1 MEILYLLIG
10 LAAGIS
16 IGVLYNKNKST
27 PNRSNSD
34 LNNYVA
40 KELYTSEKERSE
52 KIEKE
57 NREKEELIGNLKADV
72 SSRDTLINTLNS
84 KLDEESKRL
93 IEQQKRLQTQFE
105 NMANEILEKKSEK
118 FAEQNQKN
126 IDQIL
131 KPLGEKI
138 KSFEQSVED
147 KYIKDQKNKAGLSEQ
162 IKLLQETNQK
172 ISQDANNLAK
182 ALKGDSKVQ
191 GDWGELQLEVLLEK
205 SGLNKGVHFRTQNS
219 LKDEEGND
227 KRPDCIIDLP
237 DDKNLIIDSKVSLSA
252 YEQYVNSED
261 ELKKQVLLKHHL
273 ESIKKH
279 IKDLAGKDYPNLYS
293 INTPDY
299 VLMFVPIEPALTL
312 ALQEDG
318 EIFNLALNKN
328 IILVS
333 TSTLMA
339 TMRTVSFIWQ
349 QENQKKNVLEIA
361 RQSGAL
367 YEKFIGFTNDLEG
380 VGKAIDNAHKK
391 YEAAQSKLISGRGN
405 LVNSVEKIKKLGA
418 KTNKSISQ
426 ELIDK
431 SDTEFLPESE

>member
-16 IGVLYNKNKST
+16 IGVLYSKNKAA
-27 PNRSNSD
+27 PNGSNSG

-72 SSRDTLINTLNS
+72 SSRDTLIDGLNS

-93 IEQQKRLQTQFE
+93 IEQQKQLQTQFE
-105 NMANEILEKKSEK
+105 NMANEIFEKRSEK

-147 KYIKDQKNKAGLSEQ
+147 KYLKDQKNKAGLSEQ

-261 ELKKQVLLKHHL
+261 ELKKQVLLKQHL

-299 VLMFVPIEPALTL
+299 VLMFIPIEPALTL

-367 YEKFIGFTNDLEG
+367 YEKFIGFTNDLES

-391 YEAAQSKLISGRGN
+391 YEAAQNKLISGRGN

-426 ELIDK
+426 DLIDK
-431 SDTEFLPESE
+431 SDTEYLPESE

>member
-1 MEILYLLIG
+1 MEILNLLIG

-16 IGVLYNKNKST
+16 IGILYSKNKESQ
-27 PNRSNSD
+27 NRSNSD
-34 LNNYVA
+34 LNNYVS

-52 KIEKE
+52 KIENE

-72 SSRDTLINTLNS
+72 SSKNTLIETLNS

-93 IEQQKRLQTQFE
+93 IEQQKQLQTQFE
-105 NMANEILEKKSEK
+105 NMANEIFEKKSEK

-126 IDQIL
+126 IDLIL

-147 KYIKDQKNKAGLSEQ
+147 KYVKDQKNKASLSEQ
-162 IKLLQETNQK
+162 IKLLHETNQQ
-172 ISQDANNLAK
+172 ISQDANNLAT

-237 DDKNLIIDSKVSLSA
+237 DNKNLIIDSKVSLSA

-261 ELKKQVLLKHHL
+261 ELKKQVLLKQHL

-279 IKDLAGKDYPNLYS
+279 IKDLAAKDYPNLYS

-328 IILVS
+328 IILIS

-367 YEKFIGFTNDLEG
+367 YEKFIGFTNDLEA
-380 VGKAIDNAHKK
+380 VGKAIDNAHNK
-391 YEAAQSKLISGRGN
+391 YEAAQNKLISGRGN

-426 ELIDK
+426 DLIDK
-431 SDTEFLPESE
+431 SDSEYLPEGE